1 MEAPIK
7 AIAKEM
13 GQDTGIPLQAL
24 HASFL
29 LLELALAA

>member
-1 MEAPIK
+1 MEGPIQGYCEK
-7 AIAKEM
+7 M

-29 LLELALAA
+29 SLF